1 MEKFFKNRQWLWA
14 AMGAIGIFLISSFS
28 IRHQHFVSDLGGF
41 LGCLLLVGAYLGFN
55 WPKIKQHDVKT
66 IASMKMIL
74 VLVAILIMLEAVQQ
88 LLG

>member
-1 MEKFFKNRQWLWA
+1 
-14 AMGAIGIFLISSFS
+14 MGAIGIFLISSFS

-66 IASMKMIL
+66 IASMKLIL
-74 VLVAILIMLEAVQQ
+74 YLWSYHKPIPDRKRGKRFYRSHQRNYIHR
-88 LLG
+88 

>member
-14 AMGAIGIFLISSFS
+14 AMGAIGIFLIS

-55 WPKIKQHDVKT
+55 WSKIKQHDVKT
-66 IASMKMIL
+66 IASMKLIL
-74 VLVAILIMLEAVQQ
+74 VLVAILIVLEAVQQ